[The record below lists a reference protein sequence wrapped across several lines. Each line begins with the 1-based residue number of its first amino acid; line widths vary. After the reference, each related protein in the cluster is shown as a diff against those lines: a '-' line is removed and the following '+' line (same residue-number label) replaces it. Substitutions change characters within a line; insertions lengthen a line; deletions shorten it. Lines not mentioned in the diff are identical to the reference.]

1 MSVGSEAIAPFRS
14 AMGHVR
20 YLRMKQVSGLLL
32 TIGSLGLGG
41 CTAADEDVAL
51 APEPT
56 AIANDALYDNLLVTD
71 SACSVTAGGV
81 TSTQGRALHV
91 VLRATTI
98 PGALTATVTSLDDPS
113 LSVTA
118 TFDGVWNT
126 FDGSAHT
133 AAGTWLDVRGRMT
146 GNVFTMSYAGR
157 KAPAPD
163 GTVPSVSC
171 LNLTATATFSLP
183 PPLKAPPPTWCDEL
197 SSTSVGI
204 HATVRID
211 TYEGTRPGVEVHE
224 FARATILNLPWI
236 YDARLLDTMHVE
248 LAMRVGADSGLPQ
261 EIPLST
267 GQQIEVVGEYIPSWA
282 ADAPNPNG
290 HLDAV
295 LHYTHAECG
304 YSIIAGTRYNH

>member
-1 MSVGSEAIAPFRS
+1 
-14 AMGHVR
+14 
-20 YLRMKQVSGLLL
+20 MKQIAGVLLM
-32 TIGSLGLGG
+32 IGALGLGG
-41 CTAADEDVAL
+41 CAVADDGAAL
-51 APEPT
+51 APAT
-56 AIANDALYDNLLVTD
+56 ALAASDALYDDLLATD
-71 SACSVTAGGV
+71 PACSVTAHGV
-81 TSTQGRALHV
+81 TSTQGLSLHV
-91 VLRATTI
+91 VLRAATI

-126 FDGSAHT
+126 FDGAAHT
-133 AAGTWLDVRGRMT
+133 SAGTWLDVRGRMT
-146 GNVFTMSYAGR
+146 GNAFTMSYAGR
-157 KAPAPD
+157 KAAAPD
-163 GTVPSVSC
+163 GTVPSVNC
-171 LNLTATATFSLP
+171 LNLTATATFALP
-183 PPLKAPPPTWCDEL
+183 TPVKAPPPTWCDGL

-211 TYEGTRPGVEVHE
+211 TYEGIKTGAEVHE
-224 FARATILNLPWI
+224 FARATIIYLPWI

-295 LHYTHAECG
+295 IHYTHAECG
-304 YSIIAGTRYNH
+304 YSIIAGTRYNN